1 MHRAGAQDGHDA
13 PRGGI
18 HGYVEFSPPP
28 SILRLTITNYAD
40 VSTVEVLTRTYDLA
54 AAPPPHSHALQDVS
68 SIADKLRDHERRKEE
83 RRVIQM
89 KNARAK
95 ARAMKEKAE
104 REAAGAP
111 EPSTEEGKMDVSEED
126 AINAAA
132 AAGEK
137 RKDEGEGEAAGPS
150 KKPKYAETAAEE
162 AGGDDAED
170 GAKIGQAVQGE
181 TEPDAA
187 EPGAESAASA
197 AGTKEEAAT
206 PAKPVSGEP
215 DVAWSRMTLTK
226 PSPEMRG
233 HTSYLTFA
241 TLYPA
246 AIRAEMAN

>member
-1 MHRAGAQDGHDA
+1 M
-13 PRGGI
+13 
-18 HGYVEFSPPP
+18 
-28 SILRLTITNYAD
+28 
-40 VSTVEVLTRTYDLA
+40 
-54 AAPPPHSHALQDVS
+54 S

-104 REAAGAP
+104 REAAGVP
-111 EPSTEEGKMDVSEED
+111 EPAAEEGKMDVSEED

-170 GAKIGQAVQGE
+170 GAKIGQDEAAQGE
-181 TEPDAA
+181 TEH
-187 EPGAESAASA
+187 GA
-197 AGTKEEAAT
+197 AGTKEEAAA